1 MPRLRPAALSRWMT
15 RRNILFKH
23 QLANSAGISYEVLR
37 EAAENPD
44 REVAQDLLDR
54 LARALDCP
62 VEELGR

>member
-1 MPRLRPAALSRWMT
+1 MT